1 MDPNNHQHG
10 LTKEEFTEL
19 QPHIHTYHTFEN
31 TSNACTSLITQRIN
45 APVSI
50 VWPLVRSFDNPQQY
64 KHFIKSCKMRGDGGV
79 DVGSIR
85 DVTVI
90 SGLPASTSTERLEML
105 DDEKHIISFS
115 VVGGQHRLKNYRSVT
130 SLKEFKED
138 GRESEK
144 VYTMVLESYIV
155 DVPEG
160 NTVEDT
166 KMFTDTVV
174 KLNLQKLAVVA
185 GTLLR
190 GSLIDDDHHHQQN
203 ESNQ

>member
-1 MDPNNHQHG
+1 MDPNNHQVQQHQQNG

-19 QPHIHTYHTFEN
+19 QPHIQTYHTFEN

-45 APVSI
+45 NAPVSI
-50 VWPLVRSFDNPQQY
+50 VWPLVRSFGQPSAVQALHQELQN
-64 KHFIKSCKMRGDGGV
+64 
-79 DVGSIR
+79 
-85 DVTVI
+85 
-90 SGLPASTSTERLEML
+90 EEEMVAL
-105 DDEKHIISFS
+105 
-115 VVGGQHRLKNYRSVT
+115 HRLKNYRSVT

-138 GRESEK
+138 GTGESDHDEK

-166 KMFTDTVV
+166 KRCLPDTVV
-174 KLNLQKLAVVA
+174 KLNLQKLAVIA

-190 GSLIDDDHHHQQN
+190 GSMIDDDHHDHHQQN